1 MSTSFTVISLVI
13 YALICVAQK
22 NEWTRIYF
30 DPMVSQGDWVCH
42 EEDADAAC
50 VFGWTASPKTTCVDG
65 VCTRLTGD
73 SWIEMPFPLA
83 TRTVTDAP
91 FMIHM
96 IAISGIPNGNVDL
109 HKLSRIEQFVPYRNM
124 LLDQLYKMNT
134 LRTRI
139 DYIFMIDLDVWEIDF
154 HAFLLEL
161 QECPHDIMCSNGVE
175 SYGRYR

>member
-1 MSTSFTVISLVI
+1 ML
-13 YALICVAQK
+13 AAQV
-22 NEWTRIYF
+22 
-30 DPMVSQGDWVCH
+30 M
-42 EEDADAAC
+42 
-50 VFGWTASPKTTCVDG
+50 
-65 VCTRLTGD
+65 
-73 SWIEMPFPLA
+73 

-175 SYGRYR
+175 SYGRYRDSFATVEMNHNWIFRPYILSYSSTIYNKKTNELRQVMPRTGQRYEQVRSCFGGLSSYKLTQKLMQDIGCK

>member
-83 TRTVTDAP
+83 T
-91 FMIHM
+91 
-96 IAISGIPNGNVDL
+96 L
-109 HKLSRIEQFVPYRNM
+109 
-124 LLDQLYKMNT
+124 
-134 LRTRI
+134 
-139 DYIFMIDLDVWEIDF
+139 
-154 HAFLLEL
+154 
-161 QECPHDIMCSNGVE
+161 CNGVSCAGLPLRLTVYVGSTGHDKNGDGCSIYD
-175 SYGRYR
+175 SYDSDKWHSQWECGFA